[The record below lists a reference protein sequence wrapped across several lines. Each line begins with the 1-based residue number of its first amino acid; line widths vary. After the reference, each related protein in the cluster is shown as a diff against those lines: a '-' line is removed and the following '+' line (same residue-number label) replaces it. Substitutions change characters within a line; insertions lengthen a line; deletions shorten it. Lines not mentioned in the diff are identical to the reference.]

1 MGEGDY
7 MMLKIAIVDDEQ
19 SSIDL
24 LRSYLERFQQ
34 EQGCTFTLE
43 VFLSAERMM
52 ERYQKEYDIIFLDIE
67 MEKLDGINAAKQIR
81 EVDDKSI
88 LIFVTQMMQ
97 YAVQGYKVDALDF
110 MVKPVAYH
118 SFELVLRKA
127 LRKIKKDRSE
137 KIVLQL
143 KGSVLVM
150 SQSQIDYVEVLD
162 HYLTYHAECQ
172 AYTVKGTISEAER
185 ILDPALF
192 FRCNRCY
199 LVNVSKI
206 TEIKKGCILIGGQ
219 QIEVSRA
226 KQKELLRTVAA
237 YFGGTL

>member
-1 MGEGDY
+1 

-24 LRSYLERFQQ
+24 LSAYLDRFQQ
-34 EQGCTFTLE
+34 EQGCTFT
-43 VFLSAERMM
+43 VAAFLSAEKMM
-52 ERYQKEYDIIFLDIE
+52 EHYQKEYDVIFLDIE
-67 MEKLDGINAAKQIR
+67 MEKLDGISAAKRIR
-81 EVDDKSI
+81 EVDDRSI

-97 YAVQGYKVDALDF
+97 FAVQGYKVDALDF
-110 MVKPVAYH
+110 MVKPVEYH

-127 LRKIKKDRSE
+127 LRKIKKNRGE
-137 KIVLQL
+137 KIILQL
-143 KGSVLVM
+143 KDASLIM
-150 SQSQIDYVEVLD
+150 SQNQIDYVEVLD
-162 HYLTYHAECQ
+162 HYLTYHADGRTH
-172 AYTVKGTISEAER
+172 TVKGTISEAER

-206 TEIKKGCILIGGQ
+206 TEIKKGSILIGGQ